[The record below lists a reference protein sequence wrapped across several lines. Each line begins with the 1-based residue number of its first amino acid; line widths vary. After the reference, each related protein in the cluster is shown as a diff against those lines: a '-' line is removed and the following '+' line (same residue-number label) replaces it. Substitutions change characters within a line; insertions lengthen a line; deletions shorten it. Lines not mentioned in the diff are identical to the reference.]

1 MALVEVDGSKGAL
14 ADALGGELEFLQ
26 EVSIKDLK
34 KKKEWK

>member
-26 EVSIKDLK
+26 KVSIKHP
-34 KKKEWK
+34 KKEWK